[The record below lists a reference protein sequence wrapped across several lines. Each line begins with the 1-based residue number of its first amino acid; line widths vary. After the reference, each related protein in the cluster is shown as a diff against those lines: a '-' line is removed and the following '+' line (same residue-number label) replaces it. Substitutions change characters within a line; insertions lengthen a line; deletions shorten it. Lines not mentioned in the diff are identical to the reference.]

1 MGVNEM
7 IIHRDEA
14 AEERVNEKMTRKIL
28 NHSSDLMIVEVHF
41 QQGGVGEPHSHSEY
55 QQMSYVVSGRFE
67 VVLGE
72 EKRILAAGDTFY
84 ADKNVRHG
92 VKALEDSVLLD
103 IFTPRR
109 VDFLNK

>member
-1 MGVNEM
+1 M
-7 IIHRDEA
+7 IMFHDEV
-14 AEERVNEKMTRKIL
+14 AEERVHEKMTRRIL
-28 NHSSDLMIVEVHF
+28 NHSPDLMMVEVHF
-41 QQGGVGEPHSHSEY
+41 QQDGIGEPHSHSEY

-67 VVLGE
+67 VVLGKE
-72 EKRILAAGDTFY
+72 QRILVAGDSFY